1 MTPPTFL
8 TTSFRKEVLTMPK
21 TKELNLRMEDRPGTL
36 GKISQALSD
45 RGVNILGFQSFPS
58 EGKSLVHLVVDNPA
72 TAKTVLESQGIS
84 YNESEVAQISLPN
97 RPGELARAASRL
109 GDAKININHAY
120 SGADPGTNKP
130 LLFFGVT
137 DVSRAVE
144 ILDQA
149 AAAAARS

>member
-1 MTPPTFL
+1 
-8 TTSFRKEVLTMPK
+8 MPK
-21 TKELNLRMEDRPGTL
+21 TKELTLRLEDRPGTL
-36 GKISQALSD
+36 GKISQTLSD

-72 TAKTVLESQGIS
+72 TARTVLDGQGIR

-120 SGADPGTNKP
+120 AGVDPGSNKE

-144 ILDQA
+144 LLDQA
-149 AAAAARS
+149 AAAATSR